1 MELDANVM
9 PRQADLGPP
18 PEAAEN
24 REDLRERLIRYLE
37 GIAGVR
43 DGDAGL
49 PLDQLATQEALAAW
63 FGPSFTELYGKPD
76 ALRQALDRDVAAI
89 DDFISNQVNA
99 ILHDASFQRLET
111 AWRGV
116 QFLTGIAAEISGAK
130 IRVLPVSWNEIAR
143 DLDRAGDF
151 DQSQIFQ
158 KIYSNEFGTP
168 GGEPFGLLIGD
179 YAIHHQRTADHPT
192 DDIGALKSLA
202 SVAAASFAP
211 LVLGVSPSVFQL
223 NSFSQLG
230 RPIELRTIFAQGE
243 YQRWN
248 AMRQNEDLRFA
259 GLVLPRLLM
268 RLPYVDDPLRRD
280 GFHFAEHTDSR
291 DGSGYL
297 WGNAAYAF
305 GATVLRAFGN
315 FGWFADIR
323 GAPRDELRGGLVYGN
338 PIASFATDSPGIAL
352 KPSTECLI
360 SEHQERDLTE
370 LGFIPLRDIAFTEF
384 SVFNESPSLHMPE
397 RYDRQITTINA
408 RISAMLPY
416 VLCVSRFAH
425 FIKIMARERI
435 GSFSTADDCQAF
447 LQTWLGRYCEGSS
460 DASAETR
467 ARYPLREGTIQ
478 VKNVPGK
485 PGTYSCTV
493 LLRPQYQFD
502 EVSAG
507 FRLVT
512 ELSPA
517 N

>member
-1 MELDANVM
+1 MEPDADLM
-9 PRQADLGPP
+9 PRQADLGLALL
-18 PEAAEN
+18 AAEG
-24 REDLRERLIRYLE
+24 REDLRDRLIRYLE
-37 GIAGVR
+37 GITGAG
-43 DGDAGL
+43 DGQAGL
-49 PLDQLATQEALAAW
+49 PLDRLNTQEALAAW
-63 FGPSFTELYGKPD
+63 LGPSFAELYGKPA
-76 ALRQALDRDVAAI
+76 ALRQALDRDVSAI
-89 DDFISNQVNA
+89 DDVISTQVNA
-99 ILHDASFQRLET
+99 ILHAAAFQRLEA

-116 QFLTGIAAEISGAK
+116 QFLAGIAAEISGAK
-130 IRVLPVSWNEIAR
+130 IRILPVSWNEIAR

-151 DQSQIFQ
+151 DQSQMFQ
-158 KIYSNEFGTP
+158 KIYSDEFGMP

-179 YAIHHQRTADHPT
+179 YAVHHQRTADHPT
-192 DDIGALKSLA
+192 DDIGALKSLT

-211 LVLGVSPSVFQL
+211 IVLGVSPSVFQL
-223 NSFSQLG
+223 NSFGHLG
-230 RPIELRTIFAQGE
+230 RPIDLRSIFAQAE

-248 AMRQNEDLRFA
+248 AMRQNEDLRFT

-268 RLPYVDDPLRRD
+268 RLPYVDDPSRRD
-280 GFHFAEHTDSR
+280 GFRFTEHTDEP
-291 DGSGYL
+291 GGGGYL

-323 GAPRDELRGGLVYGN
+323 GAPRDELRGGLVYGI
-338 PIASFATDSPGIAL
+338 PIPSFATDSPGIAL
-352 KPSTECLI
+352 KSSTECLL
-360 SEHQERDLTE
+360 SERQERDLTE

-384 SVFNESPSLHMPE
+384 SVFNESPSLHAPQ
-397 RYDRQITTINA
+397 RFDRQIATINA

-425 FIKIMARERI
+425 FIKVMARERI
-435 GSFSTADDCQAF
+435 GSFSTADDCQTF
-447 LQTWLGRYCEGSS
+447 LQTWLNRYCEGSS

-485 PGTYSCTV
+485 PGTYSCSV

-502 EVSAG
+502 EVAAG

-512 ELSPA
+512 ELAPA